1 MSKRKFNSVV
11 DLCSAVVETSDFDNE
26 NLESFIMS
34 PVQFPYGLTMPTLMA
49 NLTTYE
55 GAVIPGR
62 VNIMQAPR
70 RVLEALPYL
79 SEDQV
84 EQIHS
89 VAGNDREID
98 DPTGADL
105 NRKYETW
112 LLVEGVVDLQT
123 MKDLMPFICTGGDVY
138 RAEIAGYFGDGAGTS
153 RSEVVLDTT
162 EEIPRVLF
170 WRDKSHLRKGFSVEA
185 MGTQLIE

>member
-1 MSKRKFNSVV
+1 
-11 DLCSAVVETSDFDNE
+11 
-26 NLESFIMS
+26 
-34 PVQFPYGLTMPTLMA
+34 MA

-55 GAVIPGR
+55 GDVIPGR

-70 RVLEALPYL
+70 KVLEAIPYL
-79 SEDQV
+79 TEEEVDR
-84 EQIHS
+84 IHT
-89 VAGNDREID
+89 VAKNDREVD
-98 DPTGADL
+98 DPDGADM

-112 LLVEGVVDLQT
+112 LLVEGVVDLDK
-123 MKDLMPFICTGGDVY
+123 MKALMPFICTGGDVY

-153 RSEVVLDTT
+153 RAEVVLDTT
-162 EEIPRVLF
+162 EAIPRVLF